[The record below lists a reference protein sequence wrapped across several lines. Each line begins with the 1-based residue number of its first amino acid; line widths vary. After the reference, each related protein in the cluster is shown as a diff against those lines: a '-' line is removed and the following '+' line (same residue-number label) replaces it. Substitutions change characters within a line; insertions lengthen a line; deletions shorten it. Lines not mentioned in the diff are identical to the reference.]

1 MTAEL
6 HMLDLIRR
14 VSVLLLEAEAA
25 WSERRTRAMAWRDE
39 AGEAVSAVALNDIVR
54 ARVELRALERQ
65 YGADC

>member
-1 MTAEL
+1 MSELRALIAATAVAL
-6 HMLDLIRR
+6 AK
-14 VSVLLLEAEAA
+14 AEAA
-25 WSERRTRAMAWRDE
+25 WSERRTRAVAWRDE